1 MPLPA
6 GFEAETVDLEDFEP
20 ETLAD
25 ITNAVFLMAT
35 YGEGEPTD
43 NSAKFMNWL
52 REQASSIEA
61 GFLAKTCFTVFG
73 LGNTQ
78 YEHYN
83 K

>member
-1 MPLPA
+1 M
-6 GFEAETVDLEDFEP
+6 DLEDFEP

-52 REQASSIEA
+52 REQASPIEP